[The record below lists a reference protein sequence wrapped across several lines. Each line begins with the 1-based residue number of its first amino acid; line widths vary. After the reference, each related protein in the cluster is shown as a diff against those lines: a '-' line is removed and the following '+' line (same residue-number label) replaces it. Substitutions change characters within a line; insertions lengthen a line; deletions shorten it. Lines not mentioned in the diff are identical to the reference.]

1 MRLPMPINRLAALG
15 AVGATGGLLLVYL
28 LFVWLG
34 IRHPETAGIDAA
46 HGHVMWIALGIL
58 FLALIAL
65 HLAMAHQLW
74 HAPTVVPTLSSSST
88 TSTGAPVRR

>member
-15 AVGATGGLLLVYL
+15 AVGATGGLLLLFL

-34 IRHPETAGIDAA
+34 IKHPETAGIDGT
-46 HGHVMWIALGIL
+46 HGAVLWISLGVL

-74 HAPTVVPTLSSSST
+74 HAPPPTTLSRT
-88 TSTGAPVRR
+88 TAATTTVTERR